1 MKIRDLISSRRAPF
15 WSLEF
20 FPPKEQEKWPH
31 FFSTV
36 EQLKNLNPLFASVT
50 YGAGGSTQDATL
62 DIALHIKNMLGI
74 EPLVHLT
81 CMGSTR
87 QKLSTYLRKL
97 TDAGIENILALRGDL
112 PKDAPEDAPNLTDF
126 KHASDLVRFVRENFP
141 TCVIAV
147 AGYPSSHHE
156 SPSFQ
161 MDLEYT
167 KLKIRSGVDL
177 LITQLFF
184 DVREYFEFVDRLRG
198 MGMQI
203 PLLPGILPIQSMA
216 SLRRILNLCDAKIPG
231 KLYLALEEAEN
242 KGGEEALRE
251 VGINFAVN
259 QICRLLD
266 EGAPG
271 VHLYTMN
278 RANMCLRIAEDV
290 KSRGYKL

>member
-1 MKIRDLISSRRAPF
+1 MER
-15 WSLEF
+15 
-20 FPPKEQEKWPH
+20 
-31 FFSTV
+31 
-36 EQLKNLNPLFASVT
+36 LKALNPLFASVT
-50 YGAGGSTQDATL
+50 YGAGGSTQDSTL
-62 DIALHIKNMLGI
+62 DIALHIKNVLGI

-81 CMGSTR
+81 CVGATR
-87 QKLSTYLRKL
+87 EKLSAYLRKL
-97 TDAGIENILALRGDL
+97 TDAGIENILALRGDP
-112 PKDAPEDAPNLTDF
+112 PKNSSEEPGPSDF
-126 KHASDLVRFVRENFP
+126 KYASDLVRFVRENFP

-147 AGYPSSHHE
+147 AGYPSSHVE

-198 MGMQI
+198 MGVQV

-216 SLRRILNLCDAKIPG
+216 SLRRILSLCDAKIPG
-231 KLYLALEEAEN
+231 KLYLALEEADA

-251 VGINFAVN
+251 VGINFAVD

-271 VHLYTMN
+271 IHLYTMN
-278 RANMCLRIAEDV
+278 RASMCLRLAEEV
-290 KSRGYKL
+290 KARGYKL